1 MTEWLSQYEKV
12 AERQQQYLQKIRDLR
27 QRLQTKDERYM
38 MLSIERMR
46 KTMPFD
52 NPADPYQHSRA
63 VVEHKSHVPWS
74 SSLLA
79 HSFHPKMSSPSPRL
93 SIPDV
98 PEAAEFPAGAGAASE
113 RGAATACFISGE
125 RLFPKAAHHRGS
137 KPRKLNPIS
146 CGKQRLSGDRE
157 SGASAASPSKSDIA
171 LERNKTDYEP
181 IEDIARRNRIQFS
194 RYLSSRDGG
203 GGNLEERDLAGN
215 SGKGFGGYRRDLSGG
230 LSVVAT
236 AGDDAAQ
243 RDV

>member
-12 AERQQQYLQKIRDLR
+12 AQRQQQYLQKIRDLR
-27 QRLQTKDERYM
+27 QRLQTKDERYL

-46 KTMPFD
+46 KTMPLD

-63 VVEHKSHVPWS
+63 VSVEHKSHVPWS

-93 SIPDV
+93 SIPDGV
-98 PEAAEFPAGAGAASE
+98 PEAAEFPAASE
-113 RGAATACFISGE
+113 RGASYACFISGE
-125 RLFPKAAHHRGS
+125 RLFPKAAHHRGT

-146 CGKQRLSGDRE
+146 CGKQRPSGDKAER
-157 SGASAASPSKSDIA
+157 ASAANPSKSDID

-203 GGNLEERDLAGN
+203 GGGKDERDLAGN
-215 SGKGFGGYRRDLSGG
+215 SGKGGWGYRRDLSGG